1 MLFHITA
8 THTPEDCPLYNED
21 ARAAAG
27 GALGDVD
34 ALAQEA
40 GVTLHFMVSPAPEHA
55 LFVLLEA
62 DTYQAVGAFLK
73 SAFPFPSDF
82 SVSPVISHKDVVALV
97 NK

>member
-1 MLFHITA
+1 MLFHITV

-21 ARAAAG
+21 ARAAAAD
-27 GALGDVD
+27 ALGNVD
-34 ALAQEA
+34 TLAKDA

-55 LFVLLEA
+55 LFVLVEA
-62 DTYQAVGAFLK
+62 DTYEAVGAFLK

-82 SVSPVISHKDVVALV
+82 SVSPVISHRDVVALV